1 MQTIA
6 VIAEF
11 NLFHSG
17 HAYLLQAIRGHY
29 GPCRLVVVLS
39 GAFVQRGEPA
49 LFDKWQRARWALS
62 HGADCVI
69 ELPLVYA
76 VSQADEFGRGAVR
89 LAAAL
94 GCDALVCGVER
105 GTADEFLA
113 LAQTALTLPPLPVND
128 HAGVPYGQYVTAALT
143 KRHPRA
149 AALLAQ
155 PNALL
160 ALSYAKAIC
169 QYAPDLTLRPIRRLG
184 ATHDAAGL
192 GQTFASAS
200 TLRQLFCQGRLQDLA
215 PYVPDNVY
223 ADLQKLYRDGL
234 YTDYDR
240 YGDAVLWANR
250 FRTPAD
256 LRRFPAF
263 TEGLENRWH
272 RILQTAPTWTDALKQ
287 LKTRRYAYSRLCRM
301 GVYTTLELTQDIL
314 TQSRTA
320 APAYARLLGLAPLG
334 RPLLKDAKI
343 RLPVITKISALPPDL
358 SPLGR
363 AQLALDCKGT
373 DVQALCCHAAAGR
386 TGQRDYVIS
395 PQILHS

>member
-17 HAYLLQAIRGHY
+17 HAYLLRAIRGHY
-29 GPCRLVVVLS
+29 GPCRIVVVLS

-49 LFDKWQRARWALS
+49 LFDKWQRARWALQ
-62 HGADCVI
+62 HGADCVV

-94 GCDALVCGVER
+94 GCDALACGVET
-105 GTADEFLA
+105 GTADAFLT
-113 LAQTALTLPPLPVND
+113 LAQAALSLPPLPVND
-128 HAGVPYGQYVTAALT
+128 HAGRPYGQYVTAALQD
-143 KRHPRA
+143 RHPQA
-149 AALLAQ
+149 ARLLSQ

-160 ALSYAKAIC
+160 ALAYAKAIC
-169 QYAPDLTLRPIRRLG
+169 QYAPEMTFLPLRRQG
-184 ATHDAAGL
+184 ATHDASGL
-192 GQTFASAS
+192 DQSFASAS
-200 TLRQLFCQGRLQDLA
+200 ALRQAFTAGTLDALQ
-215 PYVPDNVY
+215 PFVPPAVY
-223 ADLQKLYRDGL
+223 ADLQRLYQDGL

-250 FRTPAD
+250 FLPPPA
-256 LRRFPAF
+256 LAQFPAF
-263 TEGLENRWH
+263 AEGLENRWH
-272 RILQTAPTWTDALKQ
+272 RILRQAPTWPDALAA

-301 GVYTTLELTQDIL
+301 GVYTTLGIPRDVL

-320 APAYARLLGLAPLG
+320 APAYARLLGLAPTG
-334 RPLLKDAKI
+334 RPLLKHAKT
-343 RLPVITKISALPPDL
+343 RLPVITKVSALPETL
-358 SPLGR
+358 TPLGR